1 MVYDLPEPHTRCQVA
16 KLSND
21 QATPRKIAKEPRKN
35 NYVGFKAIDFVEYV
49 FN

>member
-1 MVYDLPEPHTRCQVA
+1 MVYDLPERHTHYQVA

-21 QATPRKIAKEPRKN
+21 QATPRKIAKEPQKN
-35 NYVGFKAIDFVEYV
+35 NCMGFKAIDFVEYI